1 MHASGLLLT
10 NLIGMFNNFRI
21 VSNFFHVF
29 LSQKKMPNK
38 TQILDAKQAEMKLNR
53 IAYEI
58 VENNLD
64 AKELVLAGILDRGY
78 TIASILKKNIE
89 AISNIKIVLIQ
100 IQIDKEHPVDA
111 SIVEEFS
118 AKNKTIIIVD
128 DVANSGQTTLYATRL
143 FLDELPKKIQIAVL
157 VDRKHKRFP
166 ISSDYIGLMLSTT
179 LQERIH
185 VEVKNGFVTSAFLQ

>member
-1 MHASGLLLT
+1 
-10 NLIGMFNNFRI
+10 
-21 VSNFFHVF
+21 
-29 LSQKKMPNK
+29 MPNK